1 MSAQTLQYDAGMDVD
16 AFRQFLKAGG
26 RSATA
31 ALRAIDFAIQFETYL
46 GEHGLDL
53 DDAGPADL
61 ESFVADLEAEPG
73 VSAKL
78 HLWGLRYY
86 YEFIDDPVMVHVAGA
101 MRRERVEQTPFR
113 LRRFRGVNQTT
124 TDRLA
129 AFGIR
134 NVEDLLSSTRSRSE
148 RVALAARAA
157 INLDDLEELVRL
169 SDLARIG
176 GLKGIRARL
185 YLDAG
190 IRSVTELAGWD
201 PVELVAMLKQHI
213 AESGFEGIAPM
224 PGEAQHAVQAAQALN
239 AVLEW

>member
-1 MSAQTLQYDAGMDVD
+1 MDVD
-16 AFRQFLKAGG
+16 AFRQFLKEGG

-31 ALRAIDFAIQFETYL
+31 ALRAIDFTTQFETYL
-46 GEHGLDL
+46 SDHGLDL

-61 ESFVADLEAEPG
+61 ESFVADVEAEPG

-101 MRRERVEQTPFR
+101 MRRQRVEQTPFR
-113 LRRFRGVNQTT
+113 LRQFRGVNQTT

-129 AFGIR
+129 TIGIR
-134 NVEDLLSSTRSRSE
+134 SIEDLLSAAGTRSQRT
-148 RVALAARAA
+148 ALAGTAA
-157 INLDDLEELVRL
+157 ISLDDLEELVRL
-169 SDLARIG
+169 SDLARIR

-201 PVELVAMLKQHI
+201 PVELVAMLQQHI
-213 AESGFEGIAPM
+213 GGSGFDGIAPL
-224 PGEAQHAVQAAQALN
+224 PGEAQHAVQAARALEP
-239 AVLEW
+239 VVEW